1 MLEETLGELYEAEKE
16 LSASSTTSTT
26 ASAVDTPASSVCMTQ
41 GGQPC
46 VPWVYNGMTM
56 HGYYIQSKYCNSQKC
71 YR

>member
-16 LSASSTTSTT
+16 LPTPTASTAYTT
-26 ASAVDTPASSVCMTQ
+26 ASAVDTPASSVCMTL

-56 HGYYIQSKYCNSQKC
+56 HG
-71 YR
+71 